1 MIRFGKGSLE
11 CHMFYIFAPLFALT
25 APYFNKRP
33 HANSDRRIFI
43 TRSIFQYQCWVQNN
57 KSLRFVCLRLCFF
70 NISKIKK
77 QILSSM
83 ERLLIECR
91 QNQTKVVTPAANHK
105 AIQRTNQ
112 TSM

>member
-11 CHMFYIFAPLFALT
+11 CRMFYIFAPQFALA

-33 HANSDRRIFI
+33 HANSDRRVFI
-43 TRSIFQYQCWVQNN
+43 TRSIFQCQCWVQNN
-57 KSLRFVCLRLCFF
+57 KSLRFVCLRLYFLII
-70 NISKIKK
+70 NKMKK
-77 QILSSM
+77 QILFI

-91 QNQTKVVTPAANHK
+91 QSQTKVGTHANHK